1 MTAGS
6 IIALYEEWRWWWV
19 WVRCRCEEKS
29 SVEGHRGG
37 ELCAARAL
45 GTKNL
50 IGKKKQC
57 AALRAKPHVS
67 SVLPSLRPMT
77 RSMAAA
83 ASRIC
88 GVVLWVA
95 GQGCGVRG
103 VSRGDEGVRGCAR
116 VLPTLPP

>member
-50 IGKKKQC
+50 IGKKKTMRCFAGQ
-57 AALRAKPHVS
+57 
-67 SVLPSLRPMT
+67 
-77 RSMAAA
+77 
-83 ASRIC
+83 ASREQRLAVAEADDEVDGGGGEQDLWG
-88 GVVLWVA
+88 GVV
-95 GQGCGVRG
+95 GCRPGVR
-103 VSRGDEGVRGCAR
+103 SERGE
-116 VLPTLPP
+116 